1 MIVKKF
7 SRELDKD
14 MWNEFVRVGKNK
26 TFLFYREFMDYH
38 SDRFLDSSYMIYD
51 EKSTL
56 IALVPANISNHKP
69 ATIISHEGLTYGG
82 IIVNK
87 DVKLKTVIGIFYHF
101 LKHLYQNSV
110 EYFQLKQIPAF
121 YNATVTD
128 EIEYVMF
135 LLDASLFRR
144 DVAFVVD
151 QFNKIN
157 CSGNIRRESEKAKK
171 AGAVIKEEH
180 DMTAFWENI
189 LVPNLAERFGVKP
202 VHSLSEINLLKKKFP
217 DNIRQFTIFLRDHIV
232 AGVTLFIEGGVVH
245 SQYISSSEEGRKT
258 GALNYLFRCL
268 IDEVFVDH
276 RYFDFGIV
284 NEENGKKIN
293 EGMLFWKEAFGGRSM
308 RHDFYNIQ
316 TNSFIKLEKYLV

>member
-1 MIVKKF
+1 MIVEKF
-7 SRELDKD
+7 SRELHKNIWD
-14 MWNEFVRVGKNK
+14 EFVRAGKNK

-51 EKSTL
+51 EKNAL
-56 IALVPANISNHKP
+56 IALVPANISKHKQ
-69 ATIISHEGLTYGG
+69 ATIISHEGLSYGG
-82 IIVNK
+82 VVVKK

-101 LKHLYQNSV
+101 LKHLCQNNV
-110 EYFQLKQIPAF
+110 ESFQLKQIPAF
-121 YNATVTD
+121 YNTTVTD

-135 LLDASLFRR
+135 LLGASLFRR

-151 QFNKIN
+151 QSNKIN

-180 DMTAFWENI
+180 DMTAFWEGI
-189 LVPNLAERFGVKP
+189 LIPNLAERFGVNP
-202 VHSLSEINLLKKKFP
+202 VHSLSEINLLKKRFP
-217 DNIRQFTIFLRDHIV
+217 VNIRQFNTFSGDRIL

-245 SQYISSSEEGRKT
+245 SQYISSNEEGRKT
-258 GALNYLFRCL
+258 GALNYLFRYL

-276 RYFDFGIV
+276 KYFDFGIV
-284 NEENGKKIN
+284 NEENGTKIN
-293 EGMLFWKEAFGGRSM
+293 EGMLFWKESFGGRSM

-316 TNSFIKLEKYLV
+316 TNSFDKLEKYLV